1 MLNAL
6 EKRNPMHGKAMRPRS
21 LSEKRDITERW
32 VSVLI
37 LAVRNIGDHA
47 KRVSTNIFT
56 GKLNWAITT
65 AGDNLSDPGT
75 LSVDAGFVRGML
87 TALERNDA

>member
-1 MLNAL
+1 MLRSPAL
-6 EKRNPMHGKAMRPRS
+6 ARVMVV
-21 LSEKRDITERW
+21 SEALPSSMPVNRG
-32 VSVLI
+32 VSRFLALI
-37 LAVRNIGDHA
+37 FAVRNIGDHA

-75 LSVDAGFVRGML
+75 LSVDAGFVRGKL